1 MDAIAGEKSS
11 KLNDEMFIH
20 ETRLFIEKS
29 KHDITRPAQHSFFN
43 DAWNSHDEMIF
54 SSKIKKDIKKPFEY
68 VWIKKHIMHLIKE
81 V

>member
-1 MDAIAGEKSS
+1 M
-11 KLNDEMFIH
+11 LNDEMFID

-43 DAWNSHDEMIF
+43 DTWNSHDEMIS

-68 VWIKKHIMHLIKE
+68 NVWIKKHHIMHLIKE